1 MIASLDFE
9 IFGKRLTAFAET
21 RAAFFDADLFA
32 GTLRASLAAL
42 RAGRV
47 LRAAADFFVELFF
60 FFGLAIG

>member
-1 MIASLDFE
+1 MIASLDLE
-9 IFGKRLTAFAET
+9 IFDKRLTAFAET

-32 GTLRASLAAL
+32 GVLRTSMAAL

-47 LRAAADFFVELFF
+47 LPAVADFFVKLFF

>member
-32 GTLRASLAAL
+32 GTLRASLAVL

-47 LRAAADFFVELFF
+47 LRAADFFVELFF

>member
-1 MIASLDFE
+1 MIAFLDLE
-9 IFGKRLTAFAET
+9 TFGKRLTTFAET
-21 RAAFFDADLFA
+21 GAAFFEADLFA
-32 GTLRASLAAL
+32 STLRAGLAVL